1 MLVIIKN
8 ILFFVIYLRVS
19 VEMGSLY
26 FFSIDQKG
34 FLNSKVGFWSLD
46 CFGSFWPKRA
56 CEQAL
61 SKCPEKRCQSAK
73 GR

>member
-34 FLNSKVGFWSLD
+34 FLNWKVGFWILD
-46 CFGSFWPKRA
+46 CFWPKRA

>member
-46 CFGSFWPKRA
+46 CFGLFWIV
-56 CEQAL
+56 L
-61 SKCPEKRCQSAK
+61 
-73 GR
+73 